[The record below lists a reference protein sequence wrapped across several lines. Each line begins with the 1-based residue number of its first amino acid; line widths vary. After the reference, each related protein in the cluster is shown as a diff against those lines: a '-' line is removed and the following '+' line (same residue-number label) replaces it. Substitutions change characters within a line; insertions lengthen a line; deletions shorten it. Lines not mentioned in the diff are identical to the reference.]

1 LATTI
6 NVSAAHSA
14 RIFALEH
21 GENKDSEMKRSKWV
35 GTLAATTCLGFACSG
50 SAAGA
55 AAGTAA
61 VHATPTSMA
70 AASPGTVGARK
81 CLADLHAFNL
91 TITKDGYWLGGSRY
105 GYGSP
110 VSTSGYGWYGY
121 PGDEYPAVASE
132 GVRDARPG
140 YEIRALLVSA
150 NILAR
155 HGQQQE
161 CEALLTTSRGI
172 YQNYVGSLHGT
183 TAPLARMNGW
193 EQRQIASAQ
202 PVTGQNISFNSDQLV
217 GTEVRNPEDEALG
230 SVHDIVT
237 SPQTGK
243 IAYLVI
249 GRGGVFG
256 IDEKYV
262 PVPWTDFK
270 VTPNVSLLVLTATPS
285 AMRAAPEV
293 SSTQLNNGANFEE
306 VSQTVDAYWKTSLS
320 RADPE

>member
-1 LATTI
+1 
-6 NVSAAHSA
+6 
-14 RIFALEH
+14 
-21 GENKDSEMKRSKWV
+21 MKRSTWV
-35 GTLAATTCLGFACSG
+35 SLLAATTCLGLAG
-50 SAAGA
+50 SACAA
-55 AAGTAA
+55 EPAAGTAA
-61 VHATPTSMA
+61 GHATP
-70 AASPGTVGARK
+70 ASVTALPRVGAGAQK

-91 TITKDGYWLGGSRY
+91 TIGKDGYWLGGSRY

-110 VSTSGYGWYGY
+110 AGTSGYGWYGF
-121 PGDEYPAVASE
+121 PGDEYPATASE

-155 HGQQQE
+155 HGQQQA
-161 CEALLTTSRGI
+161 CETLLSTSRGI
-172 YQNYVGSLHGT
+172 YQNYVSSLHGSP
-183 TAPLARMNGW
+183 APLARMGGW

-217 GTEVRNPEDEALG
+217 GTEVRNPQDEALG

-262 PVPWTDFK
+262 PVPWADFK

-285 AMRAAPEV
+285 AMKAAPAV
-293 SSTQLNNGANFEE
+293 GSNQLDNGANFDAI
-306 VSQTVDAYWKTSLS
+306 SQKVDAYWKTSLS
-320 RADPE
+320 NADPE

>member
-1 LATTI
+1 MKLSILA
-6 NVSAAHSA
+6 
-14 RIFALEH
+14 
-21 GENKDSEMKRSKWV
+21 GY
-35 GTLAATTCLGFACSG
+35 LAATTCLGLACSV
-50 SAAGA
+50 SAAA
-55 AAGTAA
+55 NSAGTAA
-61 VHATPTSMA
+61 VHTTAPSKV
-70 AASPGTVGARK
+70 VGGAQK
-81 CLADLHAFNL
+81 CLSDLHTFNL
-91 TITKDGYWLGGSRY
+91 SIAKDGYWLGGSRY

-110 VSTSGYGWYGY
+110 ASASGYGWYGY
-121 PGDEYPAVASE
+121 PGDEYPAVASD

-172 YQNYVGSLHGT
+172 YQSYVSSLHGT
-183 TAPLARMNGW
+183 GAPLARMNGW

-217 GTEVRNPEDEALG
+217 GTEVRNPQDEALG

-262 PVPWTDFK
+262 PVPWADFK

-285 AMRAAPEV
+285 AMKAAPEV
-293 SSTQLNNGANFEE
+293 SGTQLNNGANFNE
-306 VSQTVDAYWKTSLS
+306 VSQKVDAYWKTSLS
-320 RADPE
+320 KADPE